1 MVLAYENSG
10 AFAQAVYGNSTSQH
24 AGPNGSIA
32 MNHVGSG
39 GAEVKMAGGRNQS
52 KKRNQNKK
60 RTQSKKRNQSKKRRS
75 QRQRGGK

>member
-24 AGPNGSIA
+24 AGPSGAIA
-32 MNHVGSG
+32 MNNVGSSG
-39 GAEVKMAGGRNQS
+39 TEVKMAGGRNQS
-52 KKRNQNKK
+52 KKRNQKKK
-60 RTQSKKRNQSKKRRS
+60 RAQSKKRNQSKKRRS